1 VRLALGRAAVAL
13 ALAVGLHGQTPRP
26 AAPAAA
32 RPAAPAARP
41 AAPAKPAG
49 PPATLEH
56 AESLWKARDY
66 KGANAVFIDLVAQN
80 PTNAAYRVRWG
91 RLMLENSNPADAAD
105 LFKEAIEIDKN
116 SAGAYLGLALI
127 AAENFEAQAAEFASK
142 AVSLDPKLLEAQELL
157 ATVAVE
163 DNDDAKAAEEAN
175 KALKIDPN
183 SAGGKAVLATLELF
197 AGKKE
202 TSWDPKDARG
212 YETMGRLFVVNRRYT
227 EGIAYF
233 RKALELDPR
242 RPSAHTQLGI
252 NLMRIGQ
259 EEEAR
264 RELET
269 AFNTGPKSTPTENS
283 LALLDTLA
291 KFETSTSPRV
301 VLKMDRKEAALLQPY
316 FQAEAERAIATYE
329 KKYGFKLTRPV
340 RIEVYPNHE
349 DFAVRALGLP
359 GLGALGVT
367 FNYSIAM
374 DSPSGRAPGEFHW
387 ASTLWHEMSHVFTL
401 AMTDSHVP
409 RWLTEGIAVHEE
421 TAVSPEW
428 GDRLTPDVIAAIKNK
443 TLLPIAELDRGF
455 IHPKSPIQVGVSYFQ
470 GGRICDYIAG
480 KFGWPTVLAMLHD
493 FAGDMDTA
501 AVVRKELKIEPEE
514 FDKRFIASVEA
525 DTKKTVENFDAW
537 KKQIKE
543 VNEAYKAKN
552 YDAVIK
558 EGLAIRDLYP
568 DYVEAGS
575 VYEFV
580 ARSYLAK
587 DDKAAAARELER
599 YMRAGG
605 RDPELLK
612 ILAARLTEE
621 GRKKE
626 AAEALERL
634 NVIYPMDNQQH
645 ASLGALL
652 LDQGDF
658 KGAIR
663 EFAAVVAHKPI
674 DPAEAH
680 YQLARGYYLD
690 RQTDKAQDEL
700 LVALEAAPS
709 YRPAQKLLLELS
721 GAEKAGTPGDP
732 VKKE

>member
-1 VRLALGRAAVAL
+1 VRFAPGCGVAAL
-13 ALAVGLHGQTPRP
+13 ALAVCLHAQAPRSRP
-26 AAPAAA
+26 AAP
-32 RPAAPAARP
+32 PAP
-41 AAPAKPAG
+41 APAKPAG
-49 PPATLEH
+49 PPATLER
-56 AESLWKARDY
+56 AEALWKERDY

-80 PTNAAYRVRWG
+80 PANANYRVRWG
-91 RLMLENSNPADAAD
+91 RLMLENSNHTDAVN

-116 SAGAYLGLALI
+116 NAGAYLGLALE
-127 AAENFEAQAAEFASK
+127 AAENFDAQTAEFASK
-142 AVSLDPKLLEAQELL
+142 ALSLDPKLLEAQELL

-163 DNDDAKAAEEAN
+163 DNDDDKAAAEAN
-175 KALKIDPN
+175 KALKIDAN
-183 SAGGKAVLATLELF
+183 SSVGKAVLATLDF
-197 AGKKE
+197 FQGKTQ
-202 TSWDPKDARG
+202 TSWDPHDARG
-212 YETMGRLFVVNRRYT
+212 YETMGRLFVINRRYT

-233 RKALELDPR
+233 RKALALDPQR
-242 RPSAHTQLGI
+242 ASAHTQLGI
-252 NLMRIGQ
+252 NLMRVGQ
-259 EEEAR
+259 EEEAH

-269 AFNTGPKSTPTENS
+269 AYNNGPKSTPTENS

-291 KFETSTSPRV
+291 KFETFSGPQV
-301 VLKMDRKEAALLQPY
+301 VLKMDRKESALLRPY
-316 FQAEAERAIATYE
+316 FEAEAERAIATYE
-329 KKYGFKLTRPV
+329 KKYGFKLGRPV
-340 RIEVYPNHE
+340 RIEVYPGHD

-374 DSPSGRAPGEFHW
+374 DSPSGRTPGEFHW
-387 ASTLWHEMSHVFTL
+387 GSTLWHEMSHVFTL

-409 RWLTEGIAVHEE
+409 RWFTEGIAVHEE

-455 IHPKSPIQVGVSYFQ
+455 IHPKGPTQVIVSYFQ
-470 GGRICDYIAG
+470 GGRICDYITD
-480 KFGWPTVLAMLHD
+480 KFGWNTILAMLRD
-493 FAGDMDTA
+493 FASNMDTA
-501 AVVRKELKIEPEE
+501 AVVRKELKMEPEE
-514 FDKRFIASVEA
+514 FDKRFIAFVEA
-525 DTKKTVENFDAW
+525 DTKRTVENFDSW

-552 YDAVIK
+552 YDAAIK
-558 EGLAIRDLYP
+558 QGTAIRDLYP

-575 VYEFV
+575 AYEFV

-587 DDKAAAARELER
+587 DDKASAARELER
-599 YMRAGG
+599 YMHAGG
-605 RDPELLK
+605 RDPELLQ

-621 GRKKE
+621 GRKKD

-634 NVIYPMDNQQH
+634 NVIYPMENRQH

-674 DPAEAH
+674 DPAEAR
-680 YQLARGYYLD
+680 YQLARAYHLD
-690 RQTDKAQDEL
+690 HQNDKAEDEL
-700 LVALEAAPS
+700 LAALEAAPS
-709 YRPAQKLLLELS
+709 YRPAQKLLLEMS
-721 GAEKAGTPGDP
+721 GAEKSGTQAEP